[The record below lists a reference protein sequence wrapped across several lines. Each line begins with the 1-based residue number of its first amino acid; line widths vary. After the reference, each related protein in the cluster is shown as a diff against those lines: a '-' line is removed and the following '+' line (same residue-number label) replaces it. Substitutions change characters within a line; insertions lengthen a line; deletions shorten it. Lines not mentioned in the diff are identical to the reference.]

1 MHPPPLTKVIPSS
14 LSVEGR
20 VAEGCS
26 VAVSTHGP
34 PLVGASVMVVREL
47 TNALVLLSSS
57 QVPVTRLSS
66 VEVTMTQC
74 I

>member
-1 MHPPPLTKVIPSS
+1 
-14 LSVEGR
+14 
-20 VAEGCS
+20 
-26 VAVSTHGP
+26 
-34 PLVGASVMVVREL
+34 VGASVMVVREL